1 MQMTSQ
7 KLKEKNSR
15 ELISGQPDFRVRT
28 FLSAASKEGLQEKE
42 ALSFLR
48 IIRLLK
54 SENAEDRP
62 EWLILENVKNLFS
75 VNKGW
80 DFATVLCS
88 LAQVGY
94 NIEYG
99 LLNSKFHCVPQN
111 RERVYI
117 VAYRHFRAD
126 SRRKV
131 FPVTASDSKAL
142 IQLIGGRQGDRVYDA
157 KGISCTLT
165 ANGGGFAGRTGNVLY

>member
-1 MQMTSQ
+1 MSGHFCQRQ
-7 KLKEKNSR
+7 AKRACRRKKLSLFE
-15 ELISGQPDFRVRT
+15 
-28 FLSAASKEGLQEKE
+28 
-42 ALSFLR
+42 

-131 FPVTASDSKAL
+131 FPVTASEL
-142 IQLIGGRQGDRVYDA
+142 
-157 KGISCTLT
+157 KGSYT
-165 ANGGGFAGRTGNVLY
+165 ANRRQTG